1 LRPSPQRV
9 VKLEWLTVILLI
21 VNFFATYS
29 FDLETFRLTRMI
41 SLAVLVLYFLFHK
54 RVKGLLLVIAFAFF
68 MSREVGYQFFESLWG
83 TEWYMASAMLGY
95 LFLFLDRLPFI
106 KYGFSIWIIVLA
118 LILIA
123 ATLTILVTLGELARP
138 NLNSHA
144 ELIFFYGYGIALIF
158 LILAAFYYNHV
169 LNSTR
174 SLLYTFMVFGFMM
187 SDIAACLAY
196 YNKVTS
202 LYYVDRGFFILS
214 MAMLTHFGLN
224 LHGAK
229 RERKD
234 LKMLR

>member
-1 LRPSPQRV
+1 
-9 VKLEWLTVILLI
+9 
-21 VNFFATYS
+21 
-29 FDLETFRLTRMI
+29 
-41 SLAVLVLYFLFHK
+41 
-54 RVKGLLLVIAFAFF
+54 
-68 MSREVGYQFFESLWG
+68 
-83 TEWYMASAMLGY
+83 
-95 LFLFLDRLPFI
+95 
-106 KYGFSIWIIVLA
+106 LA